1 MLTFLYK
8 PVTSLICYNLSFC
21 SPELSLSLPKQDS
34 SLYYV
39 QNDLIHLKT
48 LD

>member
-21 SPELSLSLPKQDS
+21 SPVLSLSLQSKIL
-34 SLYYV
+34 LYIMSKMILY
-39 QNDLIHLKT
+39 I
-48 LD
+48 